1 MIRGLALEGGSGK
14 GAYHIGVAKA
24 LYEEGYT
31 FDGFVGT
38 SIGAINAAIL
48 AAGDLEKALEIWPS
62 ITMEQIFDED
72 EHPIL
77 HMADRKAFK
86 SDFKVLSSA
95 RRKALAKILENK
107 GINTEKMKAFLGQY
121 IDEERVRAS
130 GKDFGLVTISL
141 SERKPRELMKEDIP
155 NGQLFN
161 YIMASAALPVFRP
174 ESIDDSVYLDGG
186 FYNNCPYNLLLDKG
200 YDEVI
205 VVRTNAAGIF
215 RKVADPR
222 VKCIIPSDD
231 IRRIFLFSPESTT
244 SLIQLGYYDGLR
256 FARNL
261 LGKRYYINPD
271 YSGDFG
277 AKLMSLDDGIIH
289 KAGSILGIPKM
300 PAKRMLFEKI
310 IPKLGIYMKLGKD
323 FDYQDFTIAL
333 LEHTAKDKDIE
344 RFLLYDFDTLC
355 TLVKNAQTAKNK
367 QISRIKLPPS
377 SLAANKKATI
387 ELLGKYLL

>member
-1 MIRGLALEGGSGK
+1 MRGLALEGGSAK

-48 AAGDLEKALEIWPS
+48 AAGDLEKALEVWPS

-77 HMADRKAFK
+77 QLAHKKALRT
-86 SDFKVLSSA
+86 DFRLLSSA
-95 RRKALAKILENK
+95 RRKALVKILENK

-121 IDEERVRAS
+121 IDEEKVRAS

-155 NGQLFN
+155 AGQLFN

-186 FYNNCPYNLLLDKG
+186 FYNNCPYHLLLDKG

-205 VVRTNAAGIF
+205 VVRTNAVGIF
-215 RKVADPR
+215 RKVDDPR

-231 IRRIFLFSPESTT
+231 IRRIFLFSPESST

-256 FARNL
+256 FARGL
-261 LGKRYYINPD
+261 LGSRYYINPD

-277 AKLMSLDDGIIH
+277 AKLMSLNDEAIY
-289 KAGSILGIPKM
+289 KAGGILNIPKM

-310 IPKLGIYMKLGKD
+310 IPKLGTYMKLDKD
-323 FDYQDFTIAL
+323 FDYRDFAIAL
-333 LEHTAKDKDIE
+333 LEHAAKDKDIE
-344 RFLLYDFDTLC
+344 RFCLYDFDDFC
-355 TLVKNAQTAKNK
+355 ALVRDAQSAKNEGK
-367 QISRIKLPPS
+367 PRIKLTAPS
-377 SLAANKKATI
+377 LTASKKAAV
-387 ELLGKYLL
+387 ELLGRYLL